1 MALPLKYY
9 NNNLVGTLNLLDSM
23 GRAGCK
29 RVRFALMLCAALRAY
44 RRCLEAPTSAALHA
58 RARHARML
66 GARMR
71 HARALRALRSAALRT
86 RRIALAA
93 PSLLTEHAPS
103 CAHPFAPTS

>member
-29 RVRFALMLCAALRAY
+29 RVRLCFSLRAFWK
-44 RRCLEAPTSAALHA
+44 RPRCAALHA
-58 RARHARML
+58 RARHAHTL
-66 GARMR
+66 GARAR